1 MSGNISILNR
11 IEDEAHE
18 IEKRVGG
25 KAYAEEQRNDAQ
37 NEFLLAMQK
46 TIAKANRVNLS
57 VQIPTKFKEFLKNT
71 NSAFIVELPLNDIDK
86 KVALQLKPH
95 LSLYKE
101 IVKENMGYNPSQN
114 TKLLNELR
122 KLEKDIQRL
131 EERT

>member
-1 MSGNISILNR
+1 
-11 IEDEAHE
+11 
-18 IEKRVGG
+18 
-25 KAYAEEQRNDAQ
+25 
-37 NEFLLAMQK
+37 MQK
-46 TIAKANRVNLS
+46 TIQKANRVNLS

-71 NSAFIVELPLNDIDK
+71 NSSFIVELPLSDIDK

-95 LSLYKE
+95 LSLYKD